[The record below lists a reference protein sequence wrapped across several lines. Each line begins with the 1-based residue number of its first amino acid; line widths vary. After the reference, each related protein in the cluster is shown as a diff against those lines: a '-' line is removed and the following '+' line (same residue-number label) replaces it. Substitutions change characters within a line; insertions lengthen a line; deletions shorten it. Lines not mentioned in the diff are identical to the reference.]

1 MKLFENWDL
10 GVDAVGSGTFSDR
23 LSEMFVVR
31 FASTLGLDT
40 TTVNDAG
47 STRIVVIVTLLLI
60 VLGIGLGVLNVWFW
74 KQTKPDPEALGPLV
88 EMSSRKFAELEP
100 IEQRH
105 RLDQLRPSLVSA
117 TKVEALPVMQPP
129 IALEEGS
136 EDVATEAVIDF
147 EIKEE
152 TDQAPEHIE
161 DPLLLKSPSSASSR
175 STSLST
181 NDIDWDDDEWP
192 DVDDWSLPDDKGRQ
206 QELFDQDLEDEF
218 DIDVAPEVPKEQPK
232 KGPMSIDPLLGF

>member
-1 MKLFENWDL
+1 MFPSSEVKLFENWDL

-105 RLDQLRPSLVSA
+105 RLDQLRPSL
-117 TKVEALPVMQPP
+117 ALPPANELLAEIEQPDPFEEVPVVDDSVVEQDAVVVEVAISSSEPTRP
-129 IALEEGS
+129 I
-136 EDVATEAVIDF
+136 
-147 EIKEE
+147 
-152 TDQAPEHIE
+152 
-161 DPLLLKSPSSASSR
+161 SA
-175 STSLST
+175 
-181 NDIDWDDDEWP
+181 NEIDWDDDEWP
-192 DVDDWSLPDDKGRQ
+192 DVDDWSLPGEKAPQ
-206 QELFDQDLEDEF
+206 PELFDQDQEDELDF
-218 DIDVAPEVPKEQPK
+218 DVAPDVSKEQPK
-232 KGPMSIDPLLGF
+232 KGPVSIDPLLGL

>member
-10 GVDAVGSGTFSDR
+10 GGDAVGSGTFSDR

-105 RLDQLRPSLVSA
+105 RLDQLRPSL
-117 TKVEALPVMQPP
+117 ALPPVIELLAEIEQPDP
-129 IALEEGS
+129 FEEIPVVDDPVV
-136 EDVATEAVIDF
+136 EQDAVVEEVAT
-147 EIKEE
+147 
-152 TDQAPEHIE
+152 
-161 DPLLLKSPSSASSR
+161 SSSEPTRPISA
-175 STSLST
+175 
-181 NDIDWDDDEWP
+181 NEIDWDDDEWP
-192 DVDDWSLPDDKGRQ
+192 DVDDWSLPGEKARQ
-206 QELFDQDLEDEF
+206 PELFDQDQEDELDF
-218 DIDVAPEVPKEQPK
+218 DVAPEVPKEQPK
-232 KGPMSIDPLLGF
+232 KGPVSIDPLLGF

>member
-23 LSEMFVVR
+23 LSWMFVVQ
-31 FASTLGLDT
+31 FASTVGLDT

-60 VLGIGLGVLNVWFW
+60 AVGIGLGVLNVWFW
-74 KQTKPDPEALGPLV
+74 RKTKPDPEALGPLV

-105 RLDQLRPSLVSA
+105 RLDQLRPSL
-117 TKVEALPVMQPP
+117 ALPPIDELLAEIVQPD
-129 IALEEGS
+129 LFEE
-136 EDVATEAVIDF
+136 VPEAV
-147 EIKEE
+147 
-152 TDQAPEHIE
+152 
-161 DPLLLKSPSSASSR
+161 DPVVEQDAFLEMVAISSNEPRRTISA
-175 STSLST
+175 
-181 NDIDWDDDEWP
+181 NEIDWDDDEWP
-192 DVDDWSLPDDKGRQ
+192 DVDDWSLPADKSRQ

-218 DIDVAPEVPKEQPK
+218 DIDVAPEVSNEQPK
-232 KGPMSIDPLLGF
+232 NGPVSIDPLLGF

>member
-1 MKLFENWDL
+1 
-10 GVDAVGSGTFSDR
+10 
-23 LSEMFVVR
+23 MFIVQ

-105 RLDQLRPSLVSA
+105 RLDQLRPSL
-117 TKVEALPVMQPP
+117 ALPPDNELPAEIEQPDP
-129 IALEEGS
+129 FEEVPAVVDPVV
-136 EDVATEAVIDF
+136 EQDDVVEEVAV
-147 EIKEE
+147 
-152 TDQAPEHIE
+152 
-161 DPLLLKSPSSASSR
+161 ASSEPR
-175 STSLST
+175 RPISA
-181 NDIDWDDDEWP
+181 NEIDWDDDEWP
-192 DVDDWSLPDDKGRQ
+192 DVDDWSLPGEKVQQ
-206 QELFDQDLEDEF
+206 QELFDQDLEDELEEV
-218 DIDVAPEVPKEQPK
+218 VAPEVHKEQPK
-232 KGPMSIDPLLGF
+232 KGPVSIDPLLGFS

>member
-10 GVDAVGSGTFSDR
+10 GVDAVGSGAFSDR

-31 FASTLGLDT
+31 FASTLGIDT

-47 STRIVVIVTLLLI
+47 STRIVVIVTFLLI
-60 VLGIGLGVLNVWFW
+60 VLGLGLGVLNVWFW
-74 KQTKPDPEALGPLV
+74 KKTKPDPEALGPLV

-105 RLDQLRPSLVSA
+105 RLDQLRPSLISA

-129 IALEEGS
+129 IPLEDEPQ
-136 EDVATEAVIDF
+136 EVVRELVQEVAI
-147 EIKEE
+147 
-152 TDQAPEHIE
+152 
-161 DPLLLKSPSSASSR
+161 
-175 STSLST
+175 

-218 DIDVAPEVPKEQPK
+218 DINVAPEVPKEQPK

>member
-47 STRIVVIVTLLLI
+47 STRIVVIVPLLLI

-105 RLDQLRPSLVSA
+105 RLDQLRPSL
-117 TKVEALPVMQPP
+117 ALPPANELLAEIEQPDPFEEVPVVVDPVVEQDAVVVEVAISSSEPTRP
-129 IALEEGS
+129 I
-136 EDVATEAVIDF
+136 
-147 EIKEE
+147 
-152 TDQAPEHIE
+152 
-161 DPLLLKSPSSASSR
+161 SA
-175 STSLST
+175 
-181 NDIDWDDDEWP
+181 NEIDWDDDEWP
-192 DVDDWSLPDDKGRQ
+192 DVDDWSLPGEKARQ
-206 QELFDQDLEDEF
+206 PELFDQDQEDELDF
-218 DIDVAPEVPKEQPK
+218 DVAPEVPKEQPK
-232 KGPMSIDPLLGF
+232 KGPVSIDPLLGF

>member
-1 MKLFENWDL
+1 VKLFENWDL

-105 RLDQLRPSLVSA
+105 RLDQLRPSL
-117 TKVEALPVMQPP
+117 ALPPVIELPAEIEQPDP
-129 IALEEGS
+129 FEEVPAVVDPVV
-136 EDVATEAVIDF
+136 EQDDVV
-147 EIKEE
+147 EE
-152 TDQAPEHIE
+152 VAI
-161 DPLLLKSPSSASSR
+161 SSSAPTRPISA
-175 STSLST
+175 
-181 NDIDWDDDEWP
+181 NEIDWDDDEWP
-192 DVDDWSLPDDKGRQ
+192 DVDDWSLPEDKSRQ
-206 QELFDQDLEDEF
+206 QELFDQDLEDDF
-218 DIDVAPEVPKEQPK
+218 DIDEAPEVSNEQPK
-232 KGPMSIDPLLGF
+232 KGPVSIDPLLGF

>member
-31 FASTLGLDT
+31 FASTLGIDT

-47 STRIVVIVTLLLI
+47 STRIVVIVTFLLI
-60 VLGIGLGVLNVWFW
+60 VLGLGLGVLNVWFW
-74 KQTKPDPEALGPLV
+74 KKTKPDPEALGPLV
-88 EMSSRKFAELEP
+88 EMSSRKFAELGP

-129 IALEEGS
+129 IALEE
-136 EDVATEAVIDF
+136 EPQEVVRELVQEVAI
-147 EIKEE
+147 
-152 TDQAPEHIE
+152 
-161 DPLLLKSPSSASSR
+161 
-175 STSLST
+175 

-218 DIDVAPEVPKEQPK
+218 DINVAPEVPKEQPN

>member
-1 MKLFENWDL
+1 MFPSSEVKLFENWDL

-129 IALEEGS
+129 IPLEDEPQ
-136 EDVATEAVIDF
+136 EVVRELVQEVAI
-147 EIKEE
+147 
-152 TDQAPEHIE
+152 
-161 DPLLLKSPSSASSR
+161 
-175 STSLST
+175 

>member
-60 VLGIGLGVLNVWFW
+60 VFGIGLGVLNVWFW

-105 RLDQLRPSLVSA
+105 RLDQLRPSL
-117 TKVEALPVMQPP
+117 ALPPVIELLAEIEQPDP
-129 IALEEGS
+129 FEEVPVVVDPVV
-136 EDVATEAVIDF
+136 EQDDVV
-147 EIKEE
+147 EE
-152 TDQAPEHIE
+152 VAI
-161 DPLLLKSPSSASSR
+161 SSSAPTRPISA
-175 STSLST
+175 
-181 NDIDWDDDEWP
+181 NEIDWDDDEWP
-192 DVDDWSLPDDKGRQ
+192 DVDDWSLPGEKARQ
-206 QELFDQDLEDEF
+206 PELFDQDQEDELDF
-218 DIDVAPEVPKEQPK
+218 DVAPEVPKEQPK
-232 KGPMSIDPLLGF
+232 KGPVSIDPLLGF